1 MLYKFRIDVTFE
13 MRTSEYGEIYISID
27 KLEVVARVF
36 ISNGKEGEESK
47 IEERQRECVC
57 VCVCECWSKPT
68 TASIDIH
75 NSIGERK
82 HICGNK

>member
-1 MLYKFRIDVTFE
+1 
-13 MRTSEYGEIYISID
+13 MRTSEYSEICISID

-36 ISNGKEGEESK
+36 ISNRKKGEESK
-47 IEERQRECVC
+47 IAERQRER

-68 TASIDIH
+68 TASINIH
-75 NSIGERK
+75 NSVGERK